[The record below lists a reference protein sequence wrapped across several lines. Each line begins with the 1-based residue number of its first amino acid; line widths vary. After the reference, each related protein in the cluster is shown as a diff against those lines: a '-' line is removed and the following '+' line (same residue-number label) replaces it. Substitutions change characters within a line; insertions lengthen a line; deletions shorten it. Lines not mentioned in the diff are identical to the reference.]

1 MSVLV
6 RAPQTRRSDAIRT
19 WGATVMLAVVAT
31 ACGNVGNVGD
41 GEVALAPRAAPGQP
55 SGTIMLTVGTDV
67 ATTTQRVQDAITSSG
82 GSVIT
87 VVDHA
92 AEARKAGVTIPAS
105 TLVIGGPPAGQ
116 LPLLRLDQR
125 AGVDLPQ
132 RYLVRE
138 TDGWV
143 SLTVNGA
150 DYVTAVSGIADAGP
164 RDALHDATLP
174 VLTETVPGA
183 VPVGAPLTGVTP
195 ADYLV
200 SVHGSADFPTTV
212 ERLRRNAD
220 RAPTRSIAV
229 ADLAAGSA
237 DSGPPI
243 RPTSVVFVS
252 NPVAEVPLLSAAPS
266 IGLDLPMRF
275 VVWLDAEELTRI
287 GYPDVRRLAVRH
299 GISAN
304 DPNIERLA
312 ADSDRLARLAAG
324 IIE

>member
-6 RAPQTRRSDAIRT
+6 RAPQTRRSDTIRT
-19 WGATVMLAVVAT
+19 WGAAVMLAVVAA
-31 ACGNVGNVGD
+31 ACGNVGT
-41 GEVALAPRAAPGQP
+41 GEVEREPHAAPGRP
-55 SGTIMLTVGTDV
+55 SGTIMLTAGTDV
-67 ATTTQRVQDAITSSG
+67 ATATQRVQDAITSSG
-82 GSVIT
+82 GSVVT

-116 LPLLRLDQR
+116 LPLLRTDQR

-143 SLTVNGA
+143 SVTVNSA
-150 DYVTAVSGIADAGP
+150 DYVAAVSGIAAAGP
-164 RDALHDATLP
+164 RDALRDAIVP
-174 VLTETVPGA
+174 VLAEAVPGSS
-183 VPVGAPLTGVTP
+183 VPVGSPLIGVTP
-195 ADYLV
+195 SEYLV
-200 SVHGSADFPTTV
+200 SVYGSADVPTTV

-229 ADLAAGSA
+229 ADLAARSA

-252 NPVAEVPLLSAAPS
+252 NPGVEVPLLAAAPS

-275 VVWLDAEELTRI
+275 VVWLDAHELTQI

-312 ADSDRLARLAAG
+312 ADSDRLAQLAAG

>member
-6 RAPQTRRSDAIRT
+6 RAPQTRRSDSIRT
-19 WGATVMLAVVAT
+19 WGAVAVLAVVAA
-31 ACGNVGNVGD
+31 ACGNVGS
-41 GEVALAPRAAPGQP
+41 GEAVLAPRAAPGQP
-55 SGTIMLTVGTDV
+55 SGTIVLTVGTDV
-67 ATTTQRVQDAITSSG
+67 ATTTQRVQDAITRSG
-82 GSVIT
+82 GSVVT
-87 VVDHA
+87 VADHA

-105 TLVIGGPPAGQ
+105 TLVVGGSPAGR
-116 LPLLRLDQR
+116 LPLLRIDQQ

-143 SLTVNGA
+143 SLTVNSA
-150 DYVTAVSGIADAGP
+150 DYIAAVSGFAAAGP
-164 RDALHDATLP
+164 RDALRDTTLP
-174 VLTETVPGA
+174 VLTDTAPGSS
-183 VPVGAPLTGVTP
+183 VPVGSPLIGVTP
-195 ADYLV
+195 FDYLV
-200 SVHGSADFPTTV
+200 TVYGSADVPTTV

-220 RAPTRSIAV
+220 RAPTRSLAV

-252 NPVAEVPLLSAAPS
+252 NPEAEIPLLAAAPS

-275 VVWLDAEELTRI
+275 VVWLDAEQLTQI

-304 DPNIERLA
+304 DPTIERLA

>member
-6 RAPQTRRSDAIRT
+6 RAPQTRRSDTIRT
-19 WGATVMLAVVAT
+19 WGATVMLAVVAA
-31 ACGNVGNVGD
+31 ACGNVGN

-55 SGTIMLTVGTDV
+55 SGTIMLTAGTDV
-67 ATTTQRVQDAITSSG
+67 ATTTQRVQDAITSNG
-82 GSVIT
+82 GSVVT
-87 VVDHA
+87 VVDYA

-105 TLVIGGPPAGQ
+105 TLVIGGSPAGQ
-116 LPLLRLDQR
+116 MPLLRVDQR

-143 SLTVNGA
+143 SLTVNSA
-150 DYVTAVSGIADAGP
+150 DYVAAVSGIAAAGP
-164 RDALHDATLP
+164 RDALRDATLP
-174 VLTETVPGA
+174 VLTETVPGSSA
-183 VPVGAPLTGVTP
+183 PVGSPLIGVTP
-195 ADYLV
+195 SDYLV
-200 SVHGSADFPTTV
+200 TVYGSADVPTTV

-252 NPVAEVPLLSAAPS
+252 NPGAEVPLLTAAPS

-275 VVWLDAEELTRI
+275 VVWLDAEELTQI
-287 GYPDVRRLAVRH
+287 GYPDVHRLAVRH
-299 GISAN
+299 GISAT

>member
-6 RAPQTRRSDAIRT
+6 RAPQTRRSDTIRT
-19 WGATVMLAVVAT
+19 WGAAVMLAVVAA
-31 ACGNVGNVGD
+31 ACGNVGN
-41 GEVALAPRAAPGQP
+41 GEVELPPRAAPGQP
-55 SGTIMLTVGTDV
+55 SGTIMLTAGTDV
-67 ATTTQRVQDAITSSG
+67 ATTTQRVQDAITSAG
-82 GSVIT
+82 GSVVT

-105 TLVIGGPPAGQ
+105 TLVIGGPPAAQ
-116 LPLLRLDQR
+116 LPLLRVDQR

-143 SLTVNGA
+143 SLTVNSA
-150 DYVTAVSGIADAGP
+150 DYVAAVSGIPAAGP
-164 RDALHDATLP
+164 RDALRDATLP
-174 VLTETVPGA
+174 VLAEAVPGSA
-183 VPVGAPLTGVTP
+183 VPVGSPLIGVTP
-195 ADYLV
+195 SEYLV
-200 SVHGSADFPTTV
+200 SVYGRGSVPTTV

-229 ADLAAGSA
+229 ADLAAHSP

-252 NPVAEVPLLSAAPS
+252 NPGVEVPLLAAAPS

-275 VVWLDAEELTRI
+275 VVWLDAENLTQI

>member
-6 RAPQTRRSDAIRT
+6 RAPQTRRSDTIRT
-19 WGATVMLAVVAT
+19 WGAVVMLAVVAA
-31 ACGNVGNVGD
+31 ACGNVGT
-41 GEVALAPRAAPGQP
+41 GEVELEPHAAPGQP
-55 SGTIMLTVGTDV
+55 SGTIMLTAGTDV

-82 GSVIT
+82 GSVVT
-87 VVDHA
+87 VVDLA
-92 AEARKAGVTIPAS
+92 AEARRAGVTIPAS
-105 TLVIGGPPAGQ
+105 TLVIGGSPAGQ
-116 LPLLRLDQR
+116 LPLLRVDQR

-132 RYLVRE
+132 RYLVHE

-143 SLTVNGA
+143 SLTVNSA
-150 DYVTAVSGIADAGP
+150 DYVAAVSGIAAAGP
-164 RDALHDATLP
+164 RDALRDTTVP
-174 VLTETVPGA
+174 VLAEAVPGST
-183 VPVGAPLTGVTP
+183 VPVGSPLIGVTP
-195 ADYLV
+195 SGYLV
-200 SVHGSADFPTTV
+200 SLSGSADVPTTV

-229 ADLAAGSA
+229 ADLAAHSA
-237 DSGPPI
+237 DSGPPL

-252 NPVAEVPLLSAAPS
+252 NPGAEVPLLAAAPS

-275 VVWLDAEELTRI
+275 VVWLDAEELTQI

>member
-1 MSVLV
+1 
-6 RAPQTRRSDAIRT
+6 
-19 WGATVMLAVVAT
+19 MLAVVAA
-31 ACGNVGNVGD
+31 ACGNVGN
-41 GEVALAPRAAPGQP
+41 GEVELAPRAAPGQP

-67 ATTTQRVQDAITSSG
+67 ATTTQRVKDAITSSG
-82 GSVIT
+82 GSVVT

-116 LPLLRLDQR
+116 LPLLRVDQR

-132 RYLVRE
+132 RFLVRE

-143 SLTVNGA
+143 SLTVNSA
-150 DYVTAVSGIADAGP
+150 DYVAAVSGIAAAAP
-164 RDALHDATLP
+164 RDALRDATMP
-174 VLTETVPGA
+174 VLTDTAPGSS
-183 VPVGAPLTGVTP
+183 VPVGSPLIGVTP
-195 ADYLV
+195 FDYLV
-200 SVHGSADFPTTV
+200 TVYGSADVPTTV

-229 ADLAAGSA
+229 VDLAAGSA

-252 NPVAEVPLLSAAPS
+252 NSGAEIPLLTAAPS

-275 VVWLDAEELTRI
+275 VVWLDAEELTQI

>member
-1 MSVLV
+1 
-6 RAPQTRRSDAIRT
+6 
-19 WGATVMLAVVAT
+19 MLAVVAT
-31 ACGNVGNVGD
+31 ACGNVGN

-82 GSVIT
+82 GSVVT

-92 AEARKAGVTIPAS
+92 EEARKAGVTIPAS
-105 TLVIGGPPAGQ
+105 TLVIGGSPAGQ
-116 LPLLRLDQR
+116 LPLLRVDQR
-125 AGVDLPQ
+125 AGADLPQ

-143 SLTVNGA
+143 SLTVNSA
-150 DYVTAVSGIADAGP
+150 DYVAAVSGIAAAGP
-164 RDALHDATLP
+164 RDALRDATLP
-174 VLTETVPGA
+174 VLAEAVPGSA
-183 VPVGAPLTGVTP
+183 GPVGSPLIGVTP
-195 ADYLV
+195 SDYLV
-200 SVHGSADFPTTV
+200 SVYGSADVPTTV

-237 DSGPPI
+237 DAGPPI
-243 RPTSVVFVS
+243 RPTSVVLVS
-252 NPVAEVPLLSAAPS
+252 NPEAEVPLLTAAPS

-275 VVWLDAEELTRI
+275 VVWLDAEELTQI

-299 GISAN
+299 GISAD

>member
-6 RAPQTRRSDAIRT
+6 RAPQTRRSDTIRT
-19 WGATVMLAVVAT
+19 WGATVMLAVVAA
-31 ACGNVGNVGD
+31 ACGNVGN
-41 GEVALAPRAAPGQP
+41 GEVELAPRAAPGQP

-67 ATTTQRVQDAITSSG
+67 AATTQRVQDAITSSG
-82 GSVIT
+82 GFVVT
-87 VVDHA
+87 VVDHT

-105 TLVIGGPPAGQ
+105 TLVIGGSPAGQ
-116 LPLLRLDQR
+116 LPLLRVDQR

-143 SLTVNGA
+143 SLTVNSA
-150 DYVTAVSGIADAGP
+150 DYVAAVSGIAAAAP
-164 RDALHDATLP
+164 RDALRDATLAD
-174 VLTETVPGA
+174 LIDTAPGSS
-183 VPVGAPLTGVTP
+183 VPVGSPLIGVTP
-195 ADYLV
+195 FGYLV
-200 SVHGSADFPTTV
+200 TVYGNADVPTTV

-220 RAPTRSIAV
+220 RAPTRSLAV

-243 RPTSVVFVS
+243 RPTSVVFAT
-252 NPVAEVPLLSAAPS
+252 NPGAEIPLLTAAPS

-275 VVWLDAEELTRI
+275 VVWLDAEEHTQI

-312 ADSDRLARLAAG
+312 ADADRLARLAAG